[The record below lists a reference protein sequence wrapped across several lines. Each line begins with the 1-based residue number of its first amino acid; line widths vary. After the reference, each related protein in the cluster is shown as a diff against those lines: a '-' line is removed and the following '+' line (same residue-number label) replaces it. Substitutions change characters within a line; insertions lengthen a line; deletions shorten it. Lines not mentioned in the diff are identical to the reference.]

1 MKKAFLL
8 LMLLTLFLSCNEKGG
23 VGFGKQQE
31 EKEIFKIEK
40 VDESKFKRVGNSFQY
55 VFKGNVEN
63 LSENLSENLFEE
75 VHISLE
81 IEFELENGNRITESD
96 YYDGFSMFASMGD
109 VQRSWKSKE
118 IRKID
123 GLGSGGGISSAYIPE
138 HYLDYPI
145 KKVYSVFI
153 FEAQDL
159 INRKQVGDVIIAD
172 VTSQWNPL
180 K

>member
-31 EKEIFKIEK
+31 EEEIFKIEK

-63 LSENLSENLFEE
+63 LSENLFEE
-75 VHISLE
+75 VHTSLE

-96 YYDGFSMFASMGD
+96 YYDGFSMFGRMMD
-109 VQRSWKSKE
+109 VQKSWKSE
-118 IRKID
+118 EVRKID

-145 KKVYSVFI
+145 KKVYSIFI

-172 VTSQWNPL
+172 VTSQWNLL

>member
-1 MKKAFLL
+1 MKKVFLL
-8 LMLLTLFLSCNEKGG
+8 SMLLTLFVSCNEKER
-23 VGFGKQQE
+23 VVNS
-31 EKEIFKIEK
+31 EKPEKDLFKLGN
-40 VDESKFKRVGNSFQY
+40 VDESSFQKIGNKFQY
-55 VFKGNVEN
+55 VFKGDV
-63 LSENLSENLFEE
+63 ENLSENLFEK
-75 VHISLE
+75 VDISLE
-81 IEFELENGNRITESD
+81 VEFELENGNRITESD
-96 YYDGFSMFASMGD
+96 YYDGFSMFGRMMD
-109 VQRSWKSKE
+109 VQKSWKSE
-118 IRKID
+118 EVRKID

-145 KKVYSVFI
+145 KKVYSIFK